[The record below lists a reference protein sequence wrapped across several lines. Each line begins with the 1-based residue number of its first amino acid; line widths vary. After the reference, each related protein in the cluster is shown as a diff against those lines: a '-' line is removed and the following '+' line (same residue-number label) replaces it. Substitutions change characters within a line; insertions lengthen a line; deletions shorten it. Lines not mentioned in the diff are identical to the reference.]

1 MRGNKEK
8 NQTRFYVFYAMA
20 VHAALCIAYA
30 GDLLTLFI
38 FYEVLTFSTYPL
50 VTHKQNEM
58 AQKAGRLY
66 MSILVGT
73 SVVLLLPAIIWVC
86 ALITF
91 IASIEKFFSI
101 EASEGILE
109 QLVISRFPLYLI
121 ILVKVF
127 CYWVSV
133 GLPLI
138 IIFPIIALFLEINI
152 NVIGTICL
160 SLIIGTISF
169 AFVGILGAGLVLGAK
184 KSNYIVMLLIIP
196 LTIPILI
203 FGISTTNFA
212 LNDLPTEATIYLQC
226 MALSF
231 LIAVVPVITSKAI
244 KIYVE

>member
-1 MRGNKEK
+1 M
-8 NQTRFYVFYAMA
+8 
-20 VHAALCIAYA
+20 
-30 GDLLTLFI
+30 
-38 FYEVLTFSTYPL
+38 
-50 VTHKQNEM
+50 
-58 AQKAGRLY
+58 
-66 MSILVGT
+66 
-73 SVVLLLPAIIWVC
+73 
-86 ALITF
+86 
-91 IASIEKFFSI
+91 
-101 EASEGILE
+101 
-109 QLVISRFPLYLI
+109 
-121 ILVKVF
+121 VKVF

-138 IIFPIIALFLEINI
+138 IIFPIIALLLEINI
-152 NVIGTICL
+152 NVIGTICI

-169 AFVGILGAGLVLGAK
+169 SFVGILGAGLVLGAK

>member
-1 MRGNKEK
+1 MLSLIINELKIQNNSLKDPIFIICVYLSLLIVFPISIGTNSSLLKE
-8 NQTRFYVFYAMA
+8 
-20 VHAALCIAYA
+20 
-30 GDLLTLFI
+30 
-38 FYEVLTFSTYPL
+38 FS
-50 VTHKQNEM
+50 
-58 AQKAGRLY
+58 
-66 MSILVGT
+66 
-73 SVVLLLPAIIWVC
+73 PAIIWVC

-91 IASIEKFFSI
+91 ISSIEKFFSI

-152 NVIGTICL
+152 NVIGTICI

-169 AFVGILGAGLVLGAK
+169 SFLGILGAGLVLGAK

>member
-1 MRGNKEK
+1 MNNFDPNFLSSIEDVIEDAKKGKMFILVDDEDRENEGD
-8 NQTRFYVFYAMA
+8 
-20 VHAALCIAYA
+20 LCILAEFA
-30 GDLLTLFI
+30 NADSINFMAKHGRGLICLALERTKVENLG
-38 FYEVLTFSTYPL
+38 L
-50 VTHKQNEM
+50 EM
-58 AQKAGRLY
+58 MQQRNPSRL
-66 MSILVGT
+66 GT
-73 SVVLLLPAIIWVC
+73 AFTI
-86 ALITF
+86 
-91 IASIEKFFSI
+91 SI

-138 IIFPIIALFLEINI
+138 IIFPVIALFLEINI
-152 NVIGTICL
+152 NVIGTICI

-169 AFVGILGAGLVLGAK
+169 SFVGILGAGLVLGAK